1 MMNYVYIL
9 LCNDGSWYT
18 GWTTDPIKRFRQH
31 KTGKGARY
39 TKMHEPLKIIYLE
52 SFEDKK
58 DAMAREWHIKQM
70 SRAEKEK
77 LIFGSSIEKDC

>member
-9 LCNDGSWYT
+9 LCEDNSWYT
-18 GWTTDPIKRFRQH
+18 GWTTDPIKRFHQH

-39 TKMHEPLKIIYLE
+39 TKMHRPLKIVYLE

-58 DAMAREWHIKQM
+58 DAMAREWHIKHM
-70 SRAEKEK
+70 SRQEKEK
-77 LIFGSSIEKDC
+77 LIAGVAIEKG